1 MTAVERDKA
10 GKNGER
16 LTAEFLRSKGCT
28 VIKMNYHS
36 RFGEIDIIAETREY
50 IIFTE
55 VKTRAEGSMIS
66 PAEAVDAHKRRRLI
80 LTAEDF
86 LSKFETDLQ
95 PRFDVAEVT
104 YKTRSDGS
112 TGYSLNYI
120 KNAF

>member
-1 MTAVERDKA
+1 MNR
-10 GKNGER
+10 GKTGER
-16 LTAEFLRSKGCT
+16 GESLVADFMRKNGCT
-28 VIKMNYHS
+28 VIKRNYQC
-36 RFGEIDIIAETREY
+36 RFGEIDIIAETKEY

-55 VKTRAEGSMIS
+55 VKTRAEGSLIS
-66 PAEAVDAHKRRRLI
+66 PAEAVDVHKRRRLI

-86 LSKFETDLQ
+86 LSKFATDLQ

-104 YKTRSDGS
+104 YKTRKDGS

>member
-1 MTAVERDKA
+1 MERDKA

-50 IIFTE
+50 IIFTRGKDPRRGKYDFACRGGGRAQAP
-55 VKTRAEGSMIS
+55 KTYFNGGGFFKQ
-66 PAEAVDAHKRRRLI
+66 V
-80 LTAEDF
+80 
-86 LSKFETDLQ
+86 ETDLQ

-104 YKTRSDGS
+104 YKTRTDGS

>member
-1 MTAVERDKA
+1 MKAMERDKA

-55 VKTRAEGSMIS
+55 VKTRAE
-66 PAEAVDAHKRRRLI
+66 AVDVHKRRRLI

-86 LSKFETDLQ
+86 LSKFATDLQ

-104 YKTRSDGS
+104 YKTRKDGS